1 MKYFLYCRKS
11 TDEVGKQILSLES
24 QRDDLERRVP
34 LWPAVEIVA
43 VLEEARSA
51 KTLGRPIFNEM
62 VKRITAGEAEGIVA
76 WDPDRLARNSVDG
89 GKIIHMLD
97 SGKLKDL
104 KFATYSFEN
113 SAQGKFMLSI
123 MFGNSKYFVDTLSVN
138 VKRGMRTKAEKGWFP
153 SLAPLGYTNDSDSTY
168 IVRDPE
174 RFALVRR
181 MWQLML
187 TGGYS
192 VRQIYDIVNDEWG
205 LRTVK
210 RNKIGGGKLTLS
222 GCYRVLSNPFYAGV
236 FVWAGR
242 TWPGK
247 HEAMITLADFEQV
260 QRLLGRPSQSRSKT
274 REFALTGLLR
284 CGECGF
290 AITAQEQVNRHGSRY
305 VYYHCTK
312 KKPGYRCGQRSLS
325 DKGLDEQVQ
334 DFLTK
339 LRVPEAH
346 AEWAAERVLRDV
358 GGKQH
363 NVHAS
368 TDAIDRA
375 IASNARERANLTTLR
390 VRDLLDDVEFA
401 ERRSLLDR
409 ENLRLA
415 EERRAL
421 DVSRSWIQPYEKLK
435 VFSIRAAD
443 WYRRGDARTKRLI
456 LTAAGSNPSMKDKK
470 LSIEAR
476 LPLRAGSWPAR
487 ISEMC
492 STLNDVKTLVATNDP
507 NFLSQ
512 LEAID
517 EVVRLTKPLEPGSE
531 SKAA

>member
-1 MKYFLYCRKS
+1 
-11 TDEVGKQILSLES
+11 
-24 QRDDLERRVP
+24 LERRVP

-375 IASNARERANLTTLR
+375 IASNARERANLT
-390 VRDLLDDVEFA
+390 
-401 ERRSLLDR
+401 
-409 ENLRLA
+409 
-415 EERRAL
+415 
-421 DVSRSWIQPYEKLK
+421 
-435 VFSIRAAD
+435 
-443 WYRRGDARTKRLI
+443 
-456 LTAAGSNPSMKDKK
+456 
-470 LSIEAR
+470 
-476 LPLRAGSWPAR
+476 
-487 ISEMC
+487 
-492 STLNDVKTLVATNDP
+492 
-507 NFLSQ
+507 
-512 LEAID
+512 
-517 EVVRLTKPLEPGSE
+517 
-531 SKAA
+531 